1 MPKAGRAALALVV
14 AVGVLAVMAWL
25 DTTVVREAL
34 QRGRPTFELGQYT
47 LLRAL
52 GSFATAA
59 AVVLLALLAWGSR
72 SVAVGMIYLVV
83 GAFVAL
89 LPWIAHTFA
98 TSHNDVPALMPD
110 AFARAVFDLYVAN
123 NDRAFGPVRRN
134 LILDGRG
141 QLVLIDQGNACF
153 YRRRREAGIEPGT
166 ARLDAVAADLRALF
180 DMDHKGNLYRQLVT
194 RWDLVQSWCGR
205 IERLPDYV
213 IDAAIARIP
222 HDLTRPTPDERAAL
236 RAFLLDRRARLLG
249 QIAAN
254 PAMFPNLPPK
264 MEA

>member
-1 MPKAGRAALALVV
+1 MPKAGRAALALIV

-110 AFARAVFDLYVAN
+110 AFARAVFDLYVAT
-123 NDRAFGPVRRN
+123 DGP
-134 LILDGRG
+134 L
-141 QLVLIDQGNACF
+141 NA
-153 YRRRREAGIEPGT
+153 AG
-166 ARLDAVAADLRALF
+166 
-180 DMDHKGNLYRQLVT
+180 
-194 RWDLVQSWCGR
+194 
-205 IERLPDYV
+205 V
-213 IDAAIARIP
+213 IGAGMAIAGVAVMARSF
-222 HDLTRPTPDERAAL
+222 RERT
-236 RAFLLDRRARLLG
+236 G
-249 QIAAN
+249 Q
-254 PAMFPNLPPK
+254 PVLQ
-264 MEA
+264 